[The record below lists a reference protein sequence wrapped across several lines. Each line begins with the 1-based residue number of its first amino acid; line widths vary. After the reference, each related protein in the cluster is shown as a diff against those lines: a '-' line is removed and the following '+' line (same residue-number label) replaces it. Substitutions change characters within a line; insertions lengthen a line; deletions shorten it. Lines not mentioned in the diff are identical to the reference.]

1 MYSKDEMKALK
12 REFWTEFAEY
22 CNTDAVLSK
31 RRTKFMLYNTR
42 VKGIEMKWVVEP
54 KLVEVVME
62 FNHPSDAVLA
72 EQWTK
77 MESCKSLFSKG
88 YGRDFDHLIW
98 DDNYELAGIDKTV
111 KRIYLSREGLNFHR
125 RSDWPEIF
133 VFMGQNMHK
142 MEKAW
147 KNVKPFFEE

>member
-1 MYSKDEMKALK
+1 MSANMTFDVETSTHRPKYRL
-12 REFWTEFAEY
+12 W
-22 CNTDAVLSK
+22 LG
-31 RRTKFMLYNTR
+31 LYIIT
-42 VKGIEMKWVVEP
+42 
-54 KLVEVVME
+54 
-62 FNHPSDAVLA
+62 
-72 EQWTK
+72 
-77 MESCKSLFSKG
+77 
-88 YGRDFDHLIW
+88 
-98 DDNYELAGIDKTV
+98 